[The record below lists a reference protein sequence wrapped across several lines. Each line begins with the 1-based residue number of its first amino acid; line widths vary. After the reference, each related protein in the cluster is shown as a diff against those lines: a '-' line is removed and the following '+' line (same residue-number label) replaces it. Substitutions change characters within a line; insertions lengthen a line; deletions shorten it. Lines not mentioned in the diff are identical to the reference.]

1 MKRRTIFS
9 VKPRKAIRTGTARA
23 FCETLERRVLLS
35 GYALSQIGVFGVNA
49 SGANPQSTLAV
60 DSIGNLYGTASR
72 GGASGDGTIFEIA
85 KGSGTITTLASFN
98 GTNGANT
105 EAGVTLDASGNL
117 YGTTFNGGSSNAGT
131 VFEIAKGSG
140 TITTLVSFDGSNGA
154 NPSAGVTLD
163 AAGDLYGTTD
173 GGGDS
178 NDGTVFEIA
187 KGSGTITT
195 LASFIFANGNAV
207 AGVALD
213 ASGNLYGT
221 TYDGGGSGSDGTVF
235 EIAKG
240 SGTIKTIASFNGT
253 NGAGPLAGVTLDA
266 SGNLYGT
273 TVDGGDSNDGTVFE
287 IAKGSGTIT
296 TLASFNLT
304 NGANPSAGVA
314 LDASGNLYGTTNE
327 GTVFKIAKGSGTIT
341 TLIANGAS
349 ILGGVT
355 LDASGNLYGTTDI
368 GGTSN
373 DGTVFEIAKG
383 LSTTR
388 TLASFNGTNGEDPQA
403 GVTLDASGNL
413 YGTTELGGD
422 GNGDGTVFEIAK
434 GSGAVTTLAAFNL
447 ANGQNPASELTL
459 DASGNLYGTAINGG
473 SSGDGTVFEIA
484 KGSATIATLASFNG
498 TNGKGPDVG
507 VTLDAAGNL
516 YGTTSGGTETVF
528 EIAKGSGTVTTLA
541 SFYGYGLPSEPEAG
555 VTLDA
560 SGNLYGTTFMGGS
573 SNAGTVF
580 EIVKGSGT
588 ITTLASF
595 NFANGAHPFCAVA
608 LDASGNLYGTTNAGG
623 TSNAGTVFEI
633 IKGSSTIT
641 TLASFNGANGADSR
655 AAVALDAS
663 GNLFGTTYGGGI
675 SSAGTVFEIAKGSST
690 IKTIATFNGTN
701 GANPWAG
708 VTLDASGNLYGTTY
722 FGGANGDGTV
732 FRLTP
737 DVPPT
742 LVGPVAIS
750 DSSLTTANQTQR
762 SEVRNLT
769 VTFSQP
775 VTLGG
780 NPFTLQRLNTGGSGA
795 NDNSAPTDA
804 SAALGTPA
812 SSDGGITW
820 SIPVLANTPFSDATG
835 SLRDGTYTLNI
846 HGASVTSTSTGTPMA
861 LDSSITFHR
870 LFGDYD
876 GNGIVN
882 NADYRQFVRS
892 FLATRDS
899 PSYSALFDYD
909 GNGTID
915 LSDYRQFKLRYGK
928 QLM

>member
-1 MKRRTIFS
+1 MIPGRKGRERLTHRDHCFRPGIMRFSHWFSSSARPHDWCKAASVGHNGDVHGPLIVSAGPRYARWRQTMKRRTIFS

-23 FCETLERRVLLS
+23 FCETLERRELLS
-35 GYALSQIGVFGVNA
+35 CYALSQTGVFGGNCR
-49 SGANPQSTLAV
+49 GAHPQSAIAV
-60 DSIGNLYGTASR
+60 DSIRHLYGTASR

-516 YGTTSGGTETVF
+516 YGTT
-528 EIAKGSGTVTTLA
+528 
-541 SFYGYGLPSEPEAG
+541 
-555 VTLDA
+555 
-560 SGNLYGTTFMGGS
+560 
-573 SNAGTVF
+573 
-580 EIVKGSGT
+580 
-588 ITTLASF
+588 
-595 NFANGAHPFCAVA
+595 
-608 LDASGNLYGTTNAGG
+608 
-623 TSNAGTVFEI
+623 
-633 IKGSSTIT
+633 
-641 TLASFNGANGADSR
+641 
-655 AAVALDAS
+655 
-663 GNLFGTTYGGGI
+663 YGGGI

-742 LVGPVAIS
+742 LVRPVAIS

-876 GNGIVN
+876 GNGIAN

>member
-1 MKRRTIFS
+1 MIPGRKGRERLTHRDHCFRPGIMRFSHWFSSSARPHDWCKAASVGHNGDVHGPLIVSAGPRYARWRQTMKRRTIFS

-72 GGASGDGTIFEIA
+72 GGASGDGT
-85 KGSGTITTLASFN
+85 
-98 GTNGANT
+98 
-105 EAGVTLDASGNL
+105 
-117 YGTTFNGGSSNAGT
+117 

-195 LASFIFANGNAV
+195 LASFNF
-207 AGVALD
+207 
-213 ASGNLYGT
+213 
-221 TYDGGGSGSDGTVF
+221 
-235 EIAKG
+235 
-240 SGTIKTIASFNGT
+240 
-253 NGAGPLAGVTLDA
+253 
-266 SGNLYGT
+266 
-273 TVDGGDSNDGTVFE
+273 
-287 IAKGSGTIT
+287 
-296 TLASFNLT
+296 T

-447 ANGQNPASELTL
+447 ANGQGPA
-459 DASGNLYGTAINGG
+459 
-473 SSGDGTVFEIA
+473 
-484 KGSATIATLASFNG
+484 
-498 TNGKGPDVG
+498 VG

-528 EIAKGSGTVTTLA
+528 E
-541 SFYGYGLPSEPEAG
+541 
-555 VTLDA
+555 
-560 SGNLYGTTFMGGS
+560 
-573 SNAGTVF
+573 
-580 EIVKGSGT
+580 
-588 ITTLASF
+588 
-595 NFANGAHPFCAVA
+595 
-608 LDASGNLYGTTNAGG
+608 
-623 TSNAGTVFEI
+623 
-633 IKGSSTIT
+633 
-641 TLASFNGANGADSR
+641 
-655 AAVALDAS
+655 
-663 GNLFGTTYGGGI
+663 
-675 SSAGTVFEIAKGSST
+675 
-690 IKTIATFNGTN
+690 
-701 GANPWAG
+701 
-708 VTLDASGNLYGTTY
+708 
-722 FGGANGDGTV
+722 
-732 FRLTP
+732 
-737 DVPPT
+737 
-742 LVGPVAIS
+742 
-750 DSSLTTANQTQR
+750 
-762 SEVRNLT
+762 
-769 VTFSQP
+769 
-775 VTLGG
+775 
-780 NPFTLQRLNTGGSGA
+780 
-795 NDNSAPTDA
+795 
-804 SAALGTPA
+804 
-812 SSDGGITW
+812 
-820 SIPVLANTPFSDATG
+820 
-835 SLRDGTYTLNI
+835 
-846 HGASVTSTSTGTPMA
+846 
-861 LDSSITFHR
+861 
-870 LFGDYD
+870 
-876 GNGIVN
+876 
-882 NADYRQFVRS
+882 
-892 FLATRDS
+892 
-899 PSYSALFDYD
+899 
-909 GNGTID
+909 
-915 LSDYRQFKLRYGK
+915 
-928 QLM
+928 

>member
-1 MKRRTIFS
+1 MIPGRKGRERLTHRDHCFRPGIMRFSHWFSSSARPHDWCKAASVGHNGDVHGPLIVSAGPRYARWRQTMKRRTIFS

-85 KGSGTITTLASFN
+85 KGSGTITTLVSFN
-98 GTNGANT
+98 GT
-105 EAGVTLDASGNL
+105 
-117 YGTTFNGGSSNAGT
+117 
-131 VFEIAKGSG
+131 
-140 TITTLVSFDGSNGA
+140 NGA

-253 NGAGPLAGVTLDA
+253 NGAGPL
-266 SGNLYGT
+266 
-273 TVDGGDSNDGTVFE
+273 
-287 IAKGSGTIT
+287 
-296 TLASFNLT
+296 
-304 NGANPSAGVA
+304 AGVA

-447 ANGQNPASELTL
+447 ANGQGPA
-459 DASGNLYGTAINGG
+459 
-473 SSGDGTVFEIA
+473 
-484 KGSATIATLASFNG
+484 
-498 TNGKGPDVG
+498 VG

-541 SFYGYGLPSEPEAG
+541 SFYGYGLPSEPEA
-555 VTLDA
+555 
-560 SGNLYGTTFMGGS
+560 
-573 SNAGTVF
+573 
-580 EIVKGSGT
+580 
-588 ITTLASF
+588 
-595 NFANGAHPFCAVA
+595 
-608 LDASGNLYGTTNAGG
+608 
-623 TSNAGTVFEI
+623 
-633 IKGSSTIT
+633 
-641 TLASFNGANGADSR
+641 
-655 AAVALDAS
+655 
-663 GNLFGTTYGGGI
+663 
-675 SSAGTVFEIAKGSST
+675 
-690 IKTIATFNGTN
+690 
-701 GANPWAG
+701 
-708 VTLDASGNLYGTTY
+708 
-722 FGGANGDGTV
+722 
-732 FRLTP
+732 
-737 DVPPT
+737 
-742 LVGPVAIS
+742 
-750 DSSLTTANQTQR
+750 
-762 SEVRNLT
+762 
-769 VTFSQP
+769 
-775 VTLGG
+775 
-780 NPFTLQRLNTGGSGA
+780 
-795 NDNSAPTDA
+795 
-804 SAALGTPA
+804 
-812 SSDGGITW
+812 
-820 SIPVLANTPFSDATG
+820 
-835 SLRDGTYTLNI
+835 
-846 HGASVTSTSTGTPMA
+846 
-861 LDSSITFHR
+861 
-870 LFGDYD
+870 
-876 GNGIVN
+876 
-882 NADYRQFVRS
+882 
-892 FLATRDS
+892 
-899 PSYSALFDYD
+899 
-909 GNGTID
+909 
-915 LSDYRQFKLRYGK
+915 
-928 QLM
+928 

>member
-1 MKRRTIFS
+1 MIPGRKGRERLTHRDHCFRPGIMRFSHWFSSSARPHDWCKAASVGHNGDVHGPLIVSAGPRYARWRQTMKRRTIFS

-85 KGSGTITTLASFN
+85 KGSGTITTLASF
-98 GTNGANT
+98 
-105 EAGVTLDASGNL
+105 
-117 YGTTFNGGSSNAGT
+117 
-131 VFEIAKGSG
+131 
-140 TITTLVSFDGSNGA
+140 DGSNGA

-178 NDGTVFEIA
+178 N
-187 KGSGTITT
+187 
-195 LASFIFANGNAV
+195 
-207 AGVALD
+207 
-213 ASGNLYGT
+213 
-221 TYDGGGSGSDGTVF
+221 DGTVF

-327 GTVFKIAKGSGTIT
+327 GTVLKIAKGSGTIT

-388 TLASFNGTNGEDPQA
+388 
-403 GVTLDASGNL
+403 
-413 YGTTELGGD
+413 
-422 GNGDGTVFEIAK
+422 
-434 GSGAVTTLAAFNL
+434 
-447 ANGQNPASELTL
+447 
-459 DASGNLYGTAINGG
+459 
-473 SSGDGTVFEIA
+473 
-484 KGSATIATLASFNG
+484 TLASFNG

-722 FGGANGDGTV
+722 FGGANGDGTAV
-732 FRLTP
+732 
-737 DVPPT
+737 
-742 LVGPVAIS
+742 S
-750 DSSLTTANQTQR
+750 
-762 SEVRNLT
+762 
-769 VTFSQP
+769 
-775 VTLGG
+775 
-780 NPFTLQRLNTGGSGA
+780 
-795 NDNSAPTDA
+795 
-804 SAALGTPA
+804 
-812 SSDGGITW
+812 
-820 SIPVLANTPFSDATG
+820 
-835 SLRDGTYTLNI
+835 
-846 HGASVTSTSTGTPMA
+846 
-861 LDSSITFHR
+861 
-870 LFGDYD
+870 
-876 GNGIVN
+876 
-882 NADYRQFVRS
+882 
-892 FLATRDS
+892 
-899 PSYSALFDYD
+899 
-909 GNGTID
+909 
-915 LSDYRQFKLRYGK
+915 
-928 QLM
+928 

>member
-1 MKRRTIFS
+1 MIPGRKGRERLTHRDHCFRPGIMRFSHWFSSSARPHDWCKAASVGHNGDVHGPLIVSAGPRYARWRQTMKRRTIFS

-105 EAGVTLDASGNL
+105 EAGVTLDA
-117 YGTTFNGGSSNAGT
+117 
-131 VFEIAKGSG
+131 
-140 TITTLVSFDGSNGA
+140 
-154 NPSAGVTLD
+154 
-163 AAGDLYGTTD
+163 AGDLYGTTD

-178 NDGTVFEIA
+178 N
-187 KGSGTITT
+187 
-195 LASFIFANGNAV
+195 
-207 AGVALD
+207 
-213 ASGNLYGT
+213 
-221 TYDGGGSGSDGTVF
+221 DGTVF

-273 TVDGGDSNDGTVFE
+273 TVDGGDSNDGTVLE

-304 NGANPSAGVA
+304 NGATPSAGVA

-327 GTVFKIAKGSGTIT
+327 GAVFKIAKGSGTIT

-388 TLASFNGTNGEDPQA
+388 TLASFNGT
-403 GVTLDASGNL
+403 
-413 YGTTELGGD
+413 
-422 GNGDGTVFEIAK
+422 
-434 GSGAVTTLAAFNL
+434 
-447 ANGQNPASELTL
+447 NGQNPASELTL

-595 NFANGAHPFCAVA
+595 NFANGA
-608 LDASGNLYGTTNAGG
+608 
-623 TSNAGTVFEI
+623 
-633 IKGSSTIT
+633 
-641 TLASFNGANGADSR
+641 DSR

-722 FGGANGDGTV
+722 FGGANGDGTAV
-732 FRLTP
+732 
-737 DVPPT
+737 
-742 LVGPVAIS
+742 S
-750 DSSLTTANQTQR
+750 
-762 SEVRNLT
+762 
-769 VTFSQP
+769 
-775 VTLGG
+775 
-780 NPFTLQRLNTGGSGA
+780 
-795 NDNSAPTDA
+795 
-804 SAALGTPA
+804 
-812 SSDGGITW
+812 
-820 SIPVLANTPFSDATG
+820 
-835 SLRDGTYTLNI
+835 
-846 HGASVTSTSTGTPMA
+846 
-861 LDSSITFHR
+861 
-870 LFGDYD
+870 
-876 GNGIVN
+876 
-882 NADYRQFVRS
+882 
-892 FLATRDS
+892 
-899 PSYSALFDYD
+899 
-909 GNGTID
+909 
-915 LSDYRQFKLRYGK
+915 
-928 QLM
+928 